1 MAKEYRVGE
10 RYYLPVRV
18 REIMDDTYT
27 YPVRFEFENGNGCM
41 DGMNAIKSD
50 PNLLLNAEEVAENL
64 DRIARSILEEYSK
77 NAETRIKELETER
90 DVLKAQLQKAQESID
105 YNNEVEKNRTK
116 YANEQQVTIYR
127 KNKVIDVLT
136 EKIVALEMMLD
147 EEREKHNG

>member
-18 REIMDDTYT
+18 REIMDNTYT

-64 DRIARSILEEYSK
+64 DRIARSTLEEYSK
-77 NAETRIKELETER
+77 NAETRIKELEAER
-90 DVLKAQLQKAQESID
+90 DALKAQLQNAQETID
-105 YNNEVEKNRTK
+105 YNRMLAESRAKHEEEKT
-116 YANEQQVTIYR
+116 ATIYR
-127 KNKVIDVLT
+127 KNKIIDILLD
-136 EKIVALEMMLD
+136 KIVALETEL
-147 EEREKHNG
+147 EGKNG